1 MAEDFRQMKKKVIEI
16 LIAISFIVLC
26 IVLIVRFLATPI
38 NSVDPR
44 KLSNADMKEIQRVKA
59 AAEMW
64 QWEELL
70 KEAKFE
76 VKKYDYKISRI
87 PQTAFFWS
95 VAAWSALGACIF
107 SVLILVTFSGIT
119 GKQLMT
125 ANPDAVVLA
134 LMTVFPKSKE
144 HYNFLRESKR
154 TERAALQLSPQ
165 QELEIINADRPINIA
180 LPLVVPPA
188 SKCLEMGLI
197 SQNGDRFLYGFDVD
211 TGEPHFGNLKES
223 KSDIAIIGGKQRGK
237 TWNAVNIAVQH
248 FYKGAQGIVIDI
260 HSRNEKSF
268 TSYLADWKENPSIK
282 WCEDRNQ
289 VPETLQFIVAE
300 IDRRLKLKT
309 YEHRLIIVAD
319 ECLQLAQIAPDLF
332 RESIL
337 RVVTEGD
344 KIGMNFIGIS
354 HSWQGKRQANELR
367 DNIFIGISHFAKPGQ
382 SNMLFKDG
390 DVAKMTESL
399 KDGEFVMRDEKTEVH
414 RLSVPVW
421 DSTTLKRM
429 ADSAPVHPLVIEELP
444 QQAPASVAI
453 LAEHRNRQQNT
464 W

>member
-16 LIAISFIVLC
+16 LIAISFILLC

-38 NSVDPR
+38 NSADPR
-44 KLSNADMKEIQRVKA
+44 KLSNADIREIQRVKA
-59 AAEMW
+59 AAEIW

-87 PQTAFFWS
+87 PQTAFFWT
-95 VAAWSALGACIF
+95 VAAWSALGACIL
-107 SVLILVTFSGIT
+107 SVLILVTFAGIT
-119 GKQLMT
+119 GKQLMI

-134 LMTVFPKSKE
+134 LMTLSPKSE
-144 HYNFLRESKR
+144 AHYKFLQEAKK
-154 TERAALQLSPQ
+154 TERAALQFSPQ
-165 QELEIINADRPINIA
+165 QELEIIDADSPINIA

-197 SQNGDRFLYGFDVD
+197 SQDGDRFLYGFDTE

-260 HSRNEKSF
+260 HSQNEKSF
-268 TSYLADWKENPSIK
+268 TSYLSDWKENLSIK

-289 VPETLQFIVAE
+289 VTETLQFIVAE

-309 YEHRLIIVAD
+309 YENRLIVVAD
-319 ECLQLAQIAPDLF
+319 ECLQLVQIAPKLF
-332 RESIL
+332 KESIM
-337 RVVTEGD
+337 RIVTEGD

-354 HSWQGKRQANELR
+354 HAWKGAKYDTELR
-367 DNIFIGISHFAKPGQ
+367 DNIYIGISHLAKPGQ
-382 SNMLFKDG
+382 SNMLFKDNE
-390 DVAKMTESL
+390 VAKMTESL
-399 KDGEFVMRDEKTEVH
+399 KDGEFIMRDEKTEVH

-429 ADSAPVHPLVIEELP
+429 ADSAPVHPLVIDDIP
-444 QQAPASVAI
+444 QQVPSSVAI
-453 LAEHRNRQQNT
+453 LAERRNRQHNT

>member
-1 MAEDFRQMKKKVIEI
+1 MKKKLPVY
-16 LIAISFIVLC
+16 IALFLVVC
-26 IVLIVRFLATPI
+26 TVFVLATVRDI
-38 NSVDPR
+38 AKETASVYQLDAATKR
-44 KLSNADMKEIQRVKA
+44 QYAIEVEAARTKAEKLRQIAL
-59 AAEMW
+59 
-64 QWEELL
+64 QWEYE
-70 KEAKFE
+70 KEAQKHRADIE
-76 VKKYDYKISRI
+76 NI
-87 PQTAFFWS
+87 PNVMRFRAA
-95 VAAWSALGACIF
+95 VAWA
-107 SVLILVTFSGIT
+107 ILVSCVSGFLIIVFFVGMT
-119 GKQLMT
+119 GKQIST
-125 ANPDAVVLA
+125 ANPDALVLA
-134 LMTVFPKSKE
+134 MMTAFPKSKE
-144 HYNFLRESKR
+144 HWQFLTASKR
-154 TERAALQLSPQ
+154 VEQAQLRLTPQ
-165 QELEIINADRPINIA
+165 QELEIIDADSPINIA

-197 SQNGDRFLYGFDVD
+197 SQDGDRFLYGFDVD

-289 VPETLQFIVAE
+289 VTETLQFIVAE

-382 SNMLFKDG
+382 SNMLFKDN

-399 KDGEFVMRDEKTEVH
+399 KDGQFVMRDEKTEVH

-421 DSTTLKRM
+421 DSATLKRM
-429 ADSAPVHPLVIEELP
+429 ADSAPVYPLVIEDMP
-444 QQAPASVAI
+444 QQVPASVAI
-453 LAEHRNRQQNT
+453 LAERRNRQHNT